1 MTSKTDKKNNLCKN
15 NKTVNKGAGVG
26 GAISIDPTIPV
37 GAGVGGAEPPS
48 KIIKISD

>member
-1 MTSKTDKKNNLCKN
+1 MNSKTDNKKDLCKKNEAE
-15 NKTVNKGAGVG
+15 NKGAGVG
-26 GAISIDPTIPV
+26 GLIEIESSIPV

>member
-1 MTSKTDKKNNLCKN
+1 MTSKTDKKNDLCKV
-15 NKTVNKGAGVG
+15 NKIEDKGAGVG
-26 GAISIDPTIPV
+26 GAINIDPVIPV